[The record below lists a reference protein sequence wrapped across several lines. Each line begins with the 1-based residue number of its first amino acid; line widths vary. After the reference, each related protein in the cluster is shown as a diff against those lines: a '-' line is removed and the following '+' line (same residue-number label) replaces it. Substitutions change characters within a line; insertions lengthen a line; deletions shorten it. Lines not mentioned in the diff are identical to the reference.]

1 MSMTSFITQTLQDII
16 SRGTPISEYTFIL
29 PNKRAGAFLMKE
41 LAELNNTTAFAPEVL
56 SIEVFAQQVAQLKS
70 IDNLSALF
78 EFYNVYRENTPV
90 EETEDW
96 ETFASW
102 GQTLLQDF
110 NEIDHYLVDYKSVF
124 GSLSDIQE
132 MNQHWSIDGEQTTLV
147 ENYLKFWKKL
157 PLYYEKLTE
166 KLESKM
172 QAYQGLI
179 YRKAIT
185 QMDAYLKKNPHKH
198 IFMGFNALS
207 TAEQYIIQYM
217 LKKGTAEVF
226 WDIDEVFLSDPH
238 HDASLFLRNYRENWP
253 YYKEHSFNTI
263 SSNFKENKNIQ
274 TIGIPKNIGQAK
286 QVGEI
291 LSKLSVEEL
300 KDTAV
305 VLGDEGMLIPIMNAL
320 PANIQ
325 EVNVT
330 MGYPLQNAP
339 VTFLIEDLLKA
350 HSIKNEAW
358 YYKEVINFLSH
369 SLIQKITNGDSRKI
383 ADTIKKENL
392 VYVSLNTLLVESKE
406 SLHPLIKIVFGDWKN
421 QPRLAIEKLHEL
433 IFYLKDGLDRDK
445 DMLSLEFLYQH
456 KVLLNKLA
464 SLLQDYPHLS
474 SIRSLM
480 SVYKELLHKQTVN
493 FRGKPFTGLQV
504 MGLLESRVIDF
515 KNVIV
520 VSVNEGVLPS
530 GKSANSFIPIDLKR
544 MYQLPTYKEKD
555 AVYSYH
561 FHHLLQRSVNIYLLY
576 NTETGGLN
584 AGEKSRFLLQL
595 ELETQ
600 PGHKTSYSTIA
611 PKVPPIVEVLMKV
624 DKTPQMMERLRNL
637 AARGFSPSALTT
649 YIRNPL
655 DFYKQ
660 YILGVR
666 EREEMEE
673 TVAFNTLGTVVHD
686 TLEKFYKQ
694 WEGKELKE
702 DDLKDAIKH
711 TPNEVKRQF
720 EKTYTR
726 DPLVQGKNLL
736 IFEVVKRYVIS
747 MLNLDI
753 KDIKEGNQIKIIQVE
768 NTLKTPISIDELDF
782 PVYLGGQVDRVDQR
796 NGTVRIIDYKTG
808 KVQQS
813 QVEVVD
819 WEELNTDY
827 DKYSKPFQILAYAT
841 MMNAIKPSE
850 NPTEAGIVSFKNMDL
865 GFLKFA
871 KKDRKGYGAKKDTLI
886 SKDILEAYKKQLAK
900 LIIEICNPEIPFIEK
915 EIPEKSW

>member
-1 MSMTSFITQTLQDII
+1 M

-29 PNKRAGAFLMKE
+29 PNKRAGAFLVKKF
-41 LAELNNTTAFAPEVL
+41 AELNDTTVFAPQVL
-56 SIEVFAQQVAQLKS
+56 SIEVFAEQVAQFKS
-70 IDNLSALF
+70 IDNLSVLF
-78 EFYNVYRENTPV
+78 EFYNTYRENTPDK
-90 EETEDW
+90 ETENW

-110 NEIDHYLVDYKSVF
+110 NQIDHYLIDYKSVF
-124 GSLSDIQE
+124 GNISDIQE
-132 MNQHWSIDGEQTTLV
+132 MNQRWSHDGELTPLV

-157 PLYYEKLTE
+157 PLYYQKLTE
-166 KLESKM
+166 KLESKK
-172 QAYQGLI
+172 QAYQGLV
-179 YRKAIT
+179 YRKALA
-185 QMDAYLKKNPHKH
+185 QLDQYLEKNKHKH
-198 IFMGFNALS
+198 IFIGFNALS
-207 TAEQYIIQYM
+207 TAEQQIIQHM
-217 LKKGTAEVF
+217 LAKGGAEVF
-226 WDIDEVFLSDPH
+226 WDIDQVFFNDRN
-238 HDASLFLRNYRENWP
+238 HDASLFLRNYKENWP
-253 YYKEHSFNTI
+253 YYKDHPFKTI
-263 SSNFKENKNIQ
+263 SSHFNKKKNIQ

-291 LSKLSVEEL
+291 LSKLSAEEL

-305 VLGDEGMLIPIMNAL
+305 VLGDEAMLIPIMNSL
-320 PANIQ
+320 PPNVQ

-330 MGYPLQNAP
+330 MGFPLQNAP
-339 VTFLIEDLLKA
+339 ATFLIEQLLKA
-350 HSIKNEAW
+350 HSIKNDSW
-358 YYKEVINFLSH
+358 YYKDVINFLSH
-369 SLIQKITNGDSRKI
+369 SLIQKVTSGDSRKI

-392 VYVSLNTLLVESKE
+392 VYLSLETLLIESQE
-406 SLHPLIKIVFGDWKN
+406 SLHPLIKMAFGDWKN
-421 QPRLAIEKLHEL
+421 QPSLAIEKLREL
-433 IFYLKDGLDRDK
+433 IFYIKDGLDKDK
-445 DMLSLEFLYQH
+445 DTLSLEFLYQH

-464 SLLQDYPHLS
+464 SLLQEYPHLT

-480 SVYKELLHKQTVN
+480 SIYKELLHKQTVN

-530 GKSANSFIPIDLKR
+530 GKSANSFIPNDLKR
-544 MYQLPTYKEKD
+544 MYQLPSHKEKD

-561 FHHLLQRSVNIYLLY
+561 FHHLLQRSENIYLLY

-600 PGHKTSYSTIA
+600 PGHKTCNSTIA
-611 PKVPPIVEVLMKV
+611 PKVPPIPEVLIKV
-624 DKTPQMMERLRNL
+624 DKTPQMMERLRKL

-666 EREEMEE
+666 EPEEMEE

-686 TLEKFYKQ
+686 TLESFYKK
-694 WEGKELKE
+694 WEGKELREE
-702 DDLKDAIKH
+702 DLTQAIKN
-711 TPNEVKRQF
+711 TPIEVKRQF

-753 KDIKEGNQIKIIQVE
+753 RDIKQGNQIKILQVE
-768 NTLKTPISIDELDF
+768 TSLKTQIPIDELDF
-782 PVYLGGQVDRVDQR
+782 PVYIGGHVDRVDQR
-796 NGTVRIIDYKTG
+796 NGTMRIIDYKTG
-808 KVQQS
+808 KVQQN
-813 QVEVVD
+813 QVEVIE

-841 MMNAIKPSE
+841 MINAIKPFES
-850 NPTEAGIVSFKNMDL
+850 PTEAGIVSFKNMHL
-865 GFLKFA
+865 GFLKFT
-871 KKDRKGYGAKKDTLI
+871 KKDRKGKSAKKETLI
-886 SKDILEAYKKQLAK
+886 NQDILEAYKEQIVK